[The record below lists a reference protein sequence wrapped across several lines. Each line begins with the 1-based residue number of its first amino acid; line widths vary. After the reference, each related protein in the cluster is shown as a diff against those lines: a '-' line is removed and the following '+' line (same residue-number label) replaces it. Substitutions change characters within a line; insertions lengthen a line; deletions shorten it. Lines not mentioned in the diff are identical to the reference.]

1 MGNESP
7 SSGKLYKALGGE
19 YVPAASE
26 QDMTRR
32 QWLGRFFWAATALVG
47 VGMSLPVVGYF
58 LGPILK
64 AGRPTDVKLG
74 KVDDFPIGVPQR
86 VEVTLFRVNGWVTE
100 QARQIAWV
108 LRKNDTNDGIVV
120 FDPHCTH
127 LGCAYHWSDDVK
139 QFQCPCHDGRFDING
154 CVIGGPPPRPLDTYP
169 YEVRDGVLYAV
180 TKPQRKAS
188 CQSAKA

>member
-7 SSGKLYKALGGE
+7 GSGKVYKAPGGE
-19 YVPAASE
+19 HVAAASE
-26 QDMTRR
+26 RDITRR
-32 QWLGRFFWAATALVG
+32 QWLARFFWAATSLVG
-47 VGMSLPVVGYF
+47 VGMAVPVVGYF

-64 AGRPTDVKLG
+64 VGRPTDVKLG
-74 KVDDFPIGVPQR
+74 KARRFPNWCPAARRGHFVPGHRLGDGTSASDCLGSAQ
-86 VEVTLFRVNGWVTE
+86 EH
-100 QARQIAWV
+100 
-108 LRKNDTNDGIVV
+108 TNDGIVV

-169 YEVRDGVLYAV
+169 SEVRDGVLYAV
-180 TKPQRKAS
+180 TKPQRRAS
-188 CQSAKA
+188 CQSSKA

>member
-1 MGNESP
+1 MANESP
-7 SSGKLYKALGGE
+7 SSGKGYTAPGGE
-19 YVPAASE
+19 YVAAPSE
-26 QDMTRR
+26 QDVTRR
-32 QWLGRFFWAATALVG
+32 QWLARFFWATTSLVG

-58 LGPILK
+58 LGPILR
-64 AGRPTDVKLG
+64 AGQPTDVKLG

-86 VEVTLFRVNGWVTE
+86 VEVTLFRVSGWVTE
-100 QARQIAWV
+100 KTRQIAWV
-108 LRKNDTNDGIVV
+108 LRKNDGIVV

-154 CVIGGPPPRPLDTYP
+154 CVIGGPPPRPLDTYAS
-169 YEVRDGVLYAV
+169 EVRDDVLYAV

-188 CQSAKA
+188 CRSAKA

>member
-7 SSGKLYKALGGE
+7 GSGSRYKAAGAE
-19 YVPAASE
+19 YATTARE
-26 QDMTRR
+26 QDVTRR
-32 QWLGRFFWAATALVG
+32 QWLARFFWAASSLVG
-47 VGMSLPVVGYF
+47 VGLAVPVVGYF

-64 AGRPTDVKLG
+64 AGRPSDVKLG
-74 KVDDFPIGVPQR
+74 KVDDFPIDVPQR
-86 VEVTLFRVNGWVTE
+86 VEVTLFRVTGWVTE

-108 LRKNDTNDGIVV
+108 LRKKDGIVV

-127 LGCAYHWSDDVK
+127 LGCAYHWSEEVK

-169 YEVRDGVLYAV
+169 SEVRDGVLYAV
-180 TKPQRKAS
+180 TKPQRRAS

>member
-7 SSGKLYKALGGE
+7 SSGKGYKAPGGE
-19 YVPAASE
+19 YVAAASE
-26 QDMTRR
+26 RDMTRR
-32 QWLGRFFWAATALVG
+32 QWLARFFWAATALVG

-108 LRKNDTNDGIVV
+108 LRKKEGDDGS
-120 FDPHCTH
+120 
-127 LGCAYHWSDDVK
+127 WSSIRTAPTSDAPITGSDNVK

-169 YEVRDGVLYAV
+169 HEVRDGVLYAV
-180 TKPQRKAS
+180 NRAAEEALMRLSKA
-188 CQSAKA
+188 